1 MYEYIHNIYI
11 VYKCIVD
18 LMDCLKVYLIYLT
31 QCLTT
36 DVQEIVV
43 KLIKFSNLL

>member
-11 VYKCIVD
+11 IYKCIGD
-18 LMDCLKVYLIYLT
+18 LMGCLKVYLIDLT

-36 DVQEIVV
+36 DVQEIFV